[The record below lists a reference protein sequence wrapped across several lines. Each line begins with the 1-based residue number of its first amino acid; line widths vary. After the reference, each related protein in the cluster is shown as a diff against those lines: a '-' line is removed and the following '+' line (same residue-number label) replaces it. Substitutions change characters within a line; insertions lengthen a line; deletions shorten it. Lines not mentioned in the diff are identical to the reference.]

1 MGSRWNST
9 KRHLIAAALSAGL
22 AAAFAVPATAQ
33 EKKSEAPKLP
43 PVLEKI
49 RMSGSVTI
57 GHRPDAMPFA
67 YTDDNKKPVGFGV
80 DLCLLIV
87 ESIKKELKRPDL
99 KVNFVPVTATT
110 RFPIIREGKADIECG
125 NTINNPE
132 RRNAA
137 GYSMPYFFTG
147 PMILTRVD
155 SGIKDLIDLRNR
167 KFTVVTGTNSMPIM
181 RKHIE
186 TKFLGNA
193 QLIEV
198 KTYDEAFNQ
207 VMDGRAD
214 AFITIEPLLYG
225 QRSRAK
231 DPKQYHVV
239 GGYLILEA
247 VAALIRKDDPEFKK
261 FVDKQLASLM
271 LDGTYMKLWN
281 KWFHSPIPPNGTVLG
296 MPLNGIMRDQ
306 LRWPLDRTGDELMA
320 AVK

>member
-1 MGSRWNST
+1 MALRWNPM
-9 KRHLIAAALSAGL
+9 KRQLIVAVLAALFGAPV
-22 AAAFAVPATAQ
+22 AVAQ
-33 EKKSEAPKLP
+33 EKKSEPAVKLP
-43 PVLEKI
+43 PVLQKI
-49 RMSGSVTI
+49 RESGVVTI
-57 GHRPDAMPFA
+57 AHRPDAMPFA
-67 YTDDNKKPVGFGV
+67 YLDNDRKPVGFGV
-80 DLCLLIV
+80 DLCLQIV
-87 ESIKKELKRPDL
+87 EQIKKELKRPDL
-99 KVNFVPVTATT
+99 KTAWISVSATT
-110 RFPIIREGKADIECG
+110 RFPVIRDGKADIECG

-147 PMILTRVD
+147 PMILTKAS
-155 SGIKDLIDLRNR
+155 SGIKDLIDLRNK

-186 TKFLGNA
+186 SKFLGNA
-193 QLIEV
+193 QLLEV
-198 KTYDEAFNQ
+198 KTYDEAFDMVQ
-207 VMDGRAD
+207 DGRAD

-225 QRSRAK
+225 QRTRAK
-231 DPKQYHVV
+231 DPKQYQVV

-247 VAALIRKDDPEFKK
+247 VAALIRRDDPEFKK
-261 FVDKQLASLM
+261 FVDKQLATIM

-281 KWFHSPIPPNGTVLG
+281 KWMNSPIPPHGTVLS

>member
-1 MGSRWNST
+1 MDLAWKST
-9 KRHLIAAALSAGL
+9 KRHLLAAVLAALV
-22 AAAFAVPATAQ
+22 AAPTAAQ
-33 EKKSEAPKLP
+33 EKKAEAPAVKLP
-43 PVLEKI
+43 PVMQKI
-49 RMSGSVTI
+49 RDSGVVHV

-67 YTDDNKKPVGFGV
+67 YVDADKKPVGFGV

-87 ESIKKELKRPDL
+87 DQIRKELKRPDL
-99 KVNFVPVTATT
+99 KVVWVPVTATT
-110 RFPIIREGKADIECG
+110 RFPAIREGKADIECG

-147 PMILTRVD
+147 PMILTKTN
-155 SGIKDLIDLRNR
+155 SGIKDLIDLRNK

-181 RKHIE
+181 KRHME
-186 TKFLGNA
+186 TKFLGSA

-198 KTYDEAFNQ
+198 KTYDEAFDMVQ
-207 VMDGRAD
+207 DGRAD

-231 DPKQYHVV
+231 DPKQFHVV

-247 VAALIRKDDPEFKK
+247 VAALMRKDDPEFKK
-261 FVDKQLASLM
+261 FVDKQLATIM
-271 LDGTYMKLWN
+271 LEGQYMKMWN
-281 KWFHSPIPPNGTVLG
+281 KWFHSPIPPNGAVLG
-296 MPLNGIMRDQ
+296 MPLNSIMRDQ
-306 LRWPLDRTGDELMA
+306 LRWPLDRTGDELMV